1 MLIGIFKK
9 STVFTPLVLILVA
22 LLLWLDG
29 FLLAGTQ
36 VGPLQ
41 QSAPLFAIMGPFI
54 ENFPLLQVLTAWVFL
69 ILQAFLINYVVT
81 SKGLMDRYTLLP
93 ALLYIVVMSSSFSM
107 LWLHPVLF
115 ANLFLIL
122 ALNKIFDSYHEKH
135 VAREVYNVGL
145 LVAMAGLFYAPAA
158 LFFLMSLASLF
169 VYRVANLR
177 GLLAHLTGF
186 ATPFFF
192 LIIVYYLTDSLH
204 ANLALQEHFSL
215 FGVFNQDFSPYLQV
229 LLAFLGLLF
238 FISFF
243 RVTFSHITDQ
253 PVRTRKRF
261 NVLTWFFSVALLSVL
276 AAGPFLQNHYAMMMI
291 PLSMF
296 LAVSFMEM
304 KKNRW
309 AEVIFSLLILL
320 IVIGKVMRWG

>member
-9 STVFTPLVLILVA
+9 STVFTPVVLIMVA

-29 FLLAGTQ
+29 FLLFSTQ
-36 VGPLQ
+36 KPQLQ
-41 QSAPLFAIMGPFI
+41 EVAPLFGIVVPFV
-54 ENFPLLQVLTAWVFL
+54 ENFPLLQVVTAWIFL

-93 ALLYIVVMSSSFSM
+93 ALLYIVIMSSSFNM

-135 VAREVYNVGL
+135 VAQEVFNVGL

-158 LFFLMSLASLF
+158 LFFFMSLASLF
-169 VYRVANLR
+169 VYRVATLR
-177 GLLAHLTGF
+177 GLLAHLMGY

-192 LIIVYYLTDSLH
+192 LGVVYYLTDSLH
-204 ANLALQEHFSL
+204 ENLTLRGHFPL
-215 FGVFNQDFSPYLQV
+215 FRVFYHDFTTYFRILMV
-229 LLAFLGLLF
+229 FLGLLF

-243 RVTFSHITDQ
+243 RVTFSHIADK

-261 NVLTWFFSVALLSVL
+261 NILTWFFAMALLSALV
-276 AAGPFLQNHYAMMMI
+276 ADHFLLVHHAMMMI

-296 LAVSFMEM
+296 LAVTFMEM

-320 IVIGKVMRWG
+320 IILGKVIRLG